1 MILAAARE
9 KEGSL
14 VRRGVYYV
22 NQAIVT
28 LRALLGWFRR
38 PAGID
43 DSNVPDSKRP
53 DVIPQ
58 GFTPIPEFD
67 PEDIFIVG
75 YPRSGNTWFEN
86 LVLSVAY
93 GVDPRWMPNGL
104 TQELVPYFAFP
115 GDLYAPRKYYRR
127 YATPMFFHSHS
138 LPRPECR
145 RVVYLLR
152 DGRDV
157 LVSYWRYREALDSV
171 EYDFLTFVSEI
182 FLYPCRWEQHVNAW
196 LDNPFGAQMLII
208 RFEDLIHEPV
218 RELKR
223 FCEFAGISRD
233 IGHLIGSAEA
243 ASFQN
248 LRDRELRMGHGW
260 PDYPFPRD
268 KSFFRRGKIGS
279 YKDEMPPEVL
289 EKFLAD
295 AGETMRRCGYL
306 TGSQFNSGTGA
317 ESPTAT
323 VPSP

>member
-1 MILAAARE
+1 V
-9 KEGSL
+9 K
-14 VRRGVYYV
+14 YV
-22 NQAIVT
+22 NEVAVT
-28 LRALLGWFRR
+28 LGALLGRFRR
-38 PAGID
+38 PAAVD
-43 DSNVPDSKRP
+43 NSKASDGKTP

-58 GFTPIPEFD
+58 GFTPIPEFL

-86 LVLSVAY
+86 LVLSAVY

-104 TQELVPYFAFP
+104 AQELVPYFAFP
-115 GDLYAPRKYYRR
+115 GDLYSPRKYYRR
-127 YATPMFFHSHS
+127 YATPMLFHSHA

-157 LVSYWRYREALDSV
+157 LVSYWHYREALDGV

-182 FLYPCRWEQHVNAW
+182 FLYPCRWEQHVSAW
-196 LDNPFGAQMLII
+196 LDNPFGAQVLVVK
-208 RFEDLIHEPV
+208 FEDLIQEPV

-248 LRDRELRMGHGW
+248 SRNRELRMGHGW

-279 YKDEMPPEVL
+279 YKEEMPHEVL

-306 TGSQFNSGTGA
+306 TDSEFNRGTGA

-323 VPSP
+323 GPSP